1 MDVSDLFPAGPI
13 IDELQQIGR
22 RNSIESLTDRLRAG
36 DVVRVFD
43 RRRWGKSS
51 VARAALSRL
60 TAEGLVAIRLP
71 LDEYPTA
78 AAAAA
83 VLANAFQT
91 PGERAASGAR
101 SLGGRLGT
109 ALSRAGGTS
118 ESEEASTVGGL
129 LEGLKP
135 EEVTLKR
142 VLGAIPAEL
151 ARRRLRGA
159 IAIDEAHVIAKW
171 DRDERALLR
180 AFMARDD
187 RLTGIALTSSDSHAE
202 KKLKRSSVLGYL
214 GEEFTLPAIDIGDW
228 RHGLRSRFD
237 QAGVPIHD
245 EALDLLL
252 EESRCHPY
260 CTMLLAKQSAALAQS
275 FGAVTTS
282 VIRLALPTVQKHEA
296 WRLR

>member
-1 MDVSDLFPAGPI
+1 MDISQLFPAGPI
-13 IDELQQIGR
+13 IDELHQIGR
-22 RNSIESLTDRLRAG
+22 RNSIEALADRLRAG

-60 TAEGLVAIRLP
+60 TAEGMVAIRLP

-78 AAAAA
+78 SAAAA
-83 VLANAFQT
+83 VLASAFRT
-91 PGERAASGAR
+91 PGERVASDAR
-101 SLGGRLGT
+101 SLGSRLGT
-109 ALSRAGGTS
+109 ALSRAGRTVGS
-118 ESEEASTVGGL
+118 DEASMVGGL

-135 EEVTLKR
+135 EEVTLQR
-142 VLGAIPAEL
+142 VLVAIPSEL
-151 ARRRLRGA
+151 AESGRRGA

-171 DRDERALLR
+171 GRDERASLR

-187 RLTGIALTSSDSHAE
+187 RLTGVALTSSENHAE
-202 KKLKRSSVLGYL
+202 RKLKRSSVLGYL
-214 GEEFTLPAIDIGDW
+214 GEEFTLPAIDIDDW
-228 RHGLRSRFD
+228 VNGLRSRFE

-252 EESRCHPY
+252 DESQCHPY
-260 CTMLLAKQSAALAQS
+260 CTMLLAKHAAELAQP
-275 FGAVTTS
+275 FEAVTSS

>member
-1 MDVSDLFPAGPI
+1 MDISELFPAGPI
-13 IDELQQIGR
+13 IDERHQIGR
-22 RNSIESLTDRLRAG
+22 GPSIDALTDRLRAG

-60 TAEGLVAIRLP
+60 EAADLVAVRLP

-78 AAAAA
+78 SAAAA
-83 VLANAFQT
+83 VLAAAFRT
-91 PGERAASGAR
+91 PGERAASEAQ
-101 SLGGRLGT
+101 SLGSRLGG
-109 ALSRAGGTS
+109 ALSRAGQTVG
-118 ESEEASTVGGL
+118 SEEASAIGGL

-135 EEVTLKR
+135 EDVTLQR

-151 ARRRLRGA
+151 AKTGRRGA
-159 IAIDEAHVIAKW
+159 IAIDEAH
-171 DRDERALLR
+171 E
-180 AFMARDD
+180 
-187 RLTGIALTSSDSHAE
+187 
-202 KKLKRSSVLGYL
+202 
-214 GEEFTLPAIDIGDW
+214 DW

-237 QAGVPIHD
+237 QAEVPIDD
-245 EALDLLL
+245 EALELLL

-260 CTMLLAKQSAALAQS
+260 CTMLLAKHAAELAQS
-275 FGAVTTS
+275 FGTVTTS

>member
-1 MDVSDLFPAGPI
+1 MDISELFPAGPI
-13 IDELQQIGR
+13 IDERHQIGR
-22 RNSIESLTDRLRAG
+22 LNSIEALTDRLRAG

-51 VARAALSRL
+51 VARAALVRL
-60 TAEGLVAIRLP
+60 TTEGLVAVRLP

-83 VLANAFQT
+83 YLANAFRT

-101 SLGGRLGT
+101 SLGSHLGT
-109 ALSRAGGTS
+109 AISRAGQISGS
-118 ESEEASTVGGL
+118 EDASIVGGL
-129 LEGLKP
+129 LAGLSP
-135 EEVTLKR
+135 EDVTLQR

-151 ARRRLRGA
+151 AKTRRRGA
-159 IAIDEAHVIAKW
+159 IAIDEAHVVTQW
-171 DRDERALLR
+171 DPNERAALR

-187 RLTGIALTSSDSHAE
+187 RLTGIALASSDSHAE
-202 KKLKRSSVLGYL
+202 RKLKRSSVLGYL

-237 QAGVPIHD
+237 QADVPIDD
-245 EALDLLL
+245 EALGLLL

-260 CTMLLAKQSAALAQS
+260 CTMLLAKHAAELAQP
-275 FGAVTTS
+275 FGAVTSS